1 MAEHRDAS
9 PAVTHRCCKKK
20 TRTGVCARH
29 THTQVPP
36 SQIERGRE
44 AAETLSRKHKEAE
57 DTSRQPLVVFDAL
70 VPSDLQTHACE
81 SLTKQIQMA
90 RGRQGRMDLGT
101 SFRLDALIYPSQFYP
116 TLPTGLPRL
125 ANRVSDLP

>member
-9 PAVTHRCCKKK
+9 PAATHRCCKKK
-20 TRTGVCARH
+20 TRTGVRARH
-29 THTQVPP
+29 THTHTH
-36 SQIERGRE
+36 QIERGRE
-44 AAETLSRKHKEAE
+44 ASETLSRKHKEAE

-101 SFRLDALIYPSQFYP
+101 SFRLDALIYPSQRYP

-125 ANRVSDLP
+125 ASRVSDLP